1 MLNVRSMIGTH
12 DVLFITL
19 DSLRFDVAERADLP
33 GLRTYFSVW
42 EKRHSPASFTY
53 AAHHAFFS
61 GFLPTPAVPGRHPRL
76 FAAKFQGS
84 ETTHPQTFVFEEAT
98 LPQALATRGYRTVCI
113 GGVGFFNQETPLGQ
127 VLPGMFQESHWTRN
141 MGVTSRHS
149 PKAQVKAALSVL
161 SALPD
166 DQRVFLFLNLSATHK
181 PTHIFH
187 PEKQTDDLE
196 TQQAALEQSE
206 PHLAQL
212 LKAQEKRGPALV
224 ILTSDHGEAFGE
236 DGFDGH
242 RLGHEVVWTVPY
254 AEFVIG
260 APP

>member
-1 MLNVRSMIGTH
+1 MLNARTLIGTH

-19 DSLRFDVAERADLP
+19 DSLRFDVAQQAHLP
-33 GLRTYFSVW
+33 GLGKYFAEW

-76 FAAKFQGS
+76 FAARFQGS
-84 ETTHPQTFVFEEAT
+84 ETTHPQTFVFDEAT
-98 LPQALATRGYRTVCI
+98 LPQALARRGYHTVCI

-127 VLPGMFQESHWTRN
+127 VLPGLFQESHWSRD

-149 PKAQVKAALSVL
+149 AQAQVKAALRVL
-161 SALPD
+161 DDVST

-187 PEKQTDDLE
+187 ADLQTDSPE
-196 TQQAALEQSE
+196 TQKAALEQAE
-206 PHLAQL
+206 PHLVRLLEAQ
-212 LKAQEKRGPALV
+212 QQRGPALV

-236 DGFDGH
+236 DGFHGH

-260 APP
+260 AGP